1 MRNKLKKQTPNLI
14 ILFLYINPFLDII
27 AAFLIK
33 NNISNVITSGIR
45 ILFMIYLTIYLL
57 FTHYENKK
65 KTLIYISL
73 LITCILIHTGI
84 IISYKGISSLS
95 YELKNTLS
103 TYYFVFLLT
112 AFITIYKTNKF
123 NKKHLKNVLIMY
135 LLLTFIPGILGFS
148 NESYDYSKTGKVG
161 LFYSANVLGSTII
174 ILFSYL
180 LTYLK
185 NITKTEKII
194 ITITLLYTV
203 FTIGTK
209 VPVLGLIIILG
220 INILYIIW
228 KLIKQRKI
236 KTLSIISSA
245 LLIILISLIIIT
257 PKTNFYKNIKIH
269 LTFLEKQNIK
279 ITSLEFIDHF
289 IFSSRFKKE
298 EITRKNYNNSHTLE
312 KVFGIGYIELNEDN
326 KREHMMIEIDY
337 FDIFYREGIIGFILY
352 FIPVLYIIKENIKQT
367 KLNFE
372 GINKLTTLTL
382 ILLIA
387 FFQGHI
393 FVTPAISIFI
403 ALILVTNCIKEDK
416 SVV

>member
-236 KTLSIISSA
+236 KTLSIISSV

-312 KVFGIGYIELNEDN
+312 KIFGIGYIELNEDN

-352 FIPVLYIIKENIKQT
+352 FIPILYIIKENIKQT